1 MGLLSTRKAYH
12 PVSARSATITIMRP
26 ATLLLLAAFPL
37 GALVAEPAKPALT
50 IESVKVEPAAPRA
63 ETLCHLTI
71 TLRNAGA
78 QLASGLE
85 FMVKVNGKALPAYDK
100 RLYLVAVEPGA
111 TRELHLFNFWST
123 EAGRPAPASG
133 RLDVEVTLA
142 HASWARRTTRDGAEV
157 LAPAGDVPGLPVG
170 KSLSV
175 IMTK

>member
-1 MGLLSTRKAYH
+1 
-12 PVSARSATITIMRP
+12 MRP
-26 ATLLLLAAFPL
+26 ATLLLLAVFLTGPL
-37 GALVAEPAKPALT
+37 ASGAETAKPALS

-63 ETLCHLTI
+63 DTLCHLTI
-71 TLRNAGA
+71 ALKNAGA

-85 FMVKVNGKALPAYDK
+85 FVVKVNGKALPAYDK
-100 RLYLVAVEPGA
+100 RLYLIALEPGA

-157 LAPAGDVPGLPVG
+157 LAPVGDVPGLPVV
-170 KSLSV
+170 KNARV
-175 IMTK
+175 TMTK